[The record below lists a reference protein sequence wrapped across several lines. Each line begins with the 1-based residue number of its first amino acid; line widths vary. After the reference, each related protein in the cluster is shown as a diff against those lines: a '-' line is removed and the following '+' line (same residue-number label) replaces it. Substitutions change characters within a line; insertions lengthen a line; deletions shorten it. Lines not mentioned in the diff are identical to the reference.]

1 MGTPFSMRDTANVSL
16 NLCEWPFLISAIS
29 KSRRSVRSQTLKALF
44 VLPVPFQKKYSGWIC
59 PISFSAEST
68 TGGSKSRVYK
78 QLILHVFGECRRGD
92 LNPHGTRSRQI
103 LSLLRMPISPL
114 RPTAQLLE
122 RNTFGMNQS
131 TGPDSSSFPA
141 LNSRSLCQWVLF
153 WVLTAS
159 NCFQFQV
166 AAPLCSCC
174 LAQDAH
180 SIFPSK

>member
-1 MGTPFSMRDTANVSL
+1 MGTPFSRRDTANVSL

-114 RPTAQLLE
+114 RRGDQPQE
-122 RNTFGMNQS
+122 RNTLQMNES
-131 TGPDSSSFPA
+131 TTPAVSEFRRPNSHFWCNWVKNWVKIFSLAHLRVDGP
-141 LNSRSLCQWVLF
+141 LRS
-153 WVLTAS
+153 
-159 NCFQFQV
+159 
-166 AAPLCSCC
+166 
-174 LAQDAH
+174 
-180 SIFPSK
+180 

>member
-1 MGTPFSMRDTANVSL
+1 MGTPFSRRDTANVSL

-114 RPTAQLLE
+114 RRRLKTNYLPNPT
-122 RNTFGMNQS
+122 TFPTSGCCEFCC
-131 TGPDSSSFPA
+131 DFSSRMLSRGSF
-141 LNSRSLCQWVLF
+141 W
-153 WVLTAS
+153 TA
-159 NCFQFQV
+159 
-166 AAPLCSCC
+166 
-174 LAQDAH
+174 
-180 SIFPSK
+180 

>member
-1 MGTPFSMRDTANVSL
+1 MVSIKTACRTAPVRGWDDSRTVYRGHTQHTHIKNCGCKSL
-16 NLCEWPFLISAIS
+16 IPYVFL
-29 KSRRSVRSQTLKALF
+29 K
-44 VLPVPFQKKYSGWIC
+44 
-59 PISFSAEST
+59 
-68 TGGSKSRVYK
+68 
-78 QLILHVFGECRRGD
+78 CRRGD

-141 LNSRSLCQWVLF
+141 VNSRSLCQWVLF
-153 WVLTAS
+153 SVLTPS
-159 NCFQFQV
+159 NCFQFHV
-166 AAPLCSCC
+166 AAPLCSRS

-180 SIFPSK
+180 SIFPSKLRYDDRADRG